1 MPLTNSSSE
10 SRSAPTFF
18 TSANVRR
25 LAVWRYDANSA
36 PRQRRCWSWLYAM
49 LFHLFRSG
57 SKLNMNKDC
66 VNPGLRLHCLFM
78 QSCRPREAYGLR
90 ACVSAFL
97 TTQLYHPD
105 IGSPVALPASYPRAA
120 NRPKNLCY
128 HFDAIIF
135 VLWTP

>member
-1 MPLTNSSSE
+1 
-10 SRSAPTFF
+10 
-18 TSANVRR
+18 
-25 LAVWRYDANSA
+25 
-36 PRQRRCWSWLYAM
+36 
-49 LFHLFRSG
+49 
-57 SKLNMNKDC
+57 MNKDC
-66 VNPGLRLHCLFM
+66 VNSGLRLHCLFM

-105 IGSPVALPASYPRAA
+105 IGSPVALAASYPRAA

-135 VLWTP
+135 VLWSPKYP